1 MPLCLLCV
9 SNRDNLDEV
18 PDDKNGDGDDED
30 TDNEADILRSCRAEG
45 FETRQRRAFA
55 ASVLDR
61 PEQLMMYAQS
71 TNDVSLTRR
80 DGERSLVSFF
90 FRP

>member
-1 MPLCLLCV
+1 LRYVYSCV
-9 SNRDNLDEV
+9 SNRNSFDSILD
-18 PDDKNGDGDDED
+18 DDLDDGDDEGD

-71 TNDVSLTRR
+71 TNDVS
-80 DGERSLVSFF
+80 
-90 FRP
+90 

>member
-1 MPLCLLCV
+1 MSFALCLLCV
-9 SNRDNLDEV
+9 SNRDSLDDV
-18 PDDKNGDGDDED
+18 LDDDLDDGDDDGDDERD
-30 TDNEADILRSCRAEG
+30 TDNEADILHRCRAED

-71 TNDVSLTRR
+71 TNDVS
-80 DGERSLVSFF
+80 
-90 FRP
+90 